1 MYIVWSHWGTHVHC
15 LISLRYTCT
24 MISLRYTCTMISLRY
39 TCTLSVSLRYT
50 CTLFDLTEV
59 HMYIVSINGIKT
71 IILKKNIGQ
80 WDVNHMTLL
89 IKQWCQFW
97 RHQHTLSLVHVQGYT
112 SSISSYKTRCVT
124 NNNVFLT
131 VIIAVILFLMP
142 SVQFFPVISWREQ
155 VKFWPDDDA
164 CLLVLYQHA
173 GLNF

>member
-1 MYIVWSHWGTHVHC
+1 MYIIWSHWGTHVQWSHWGTHVHC
-15 LISLRYTCT
+15 LYQ
-24 MISLRYTCTMISLRY
+24 
-39 TCTLSVSLRYT
+39 RYT

-80 WDVNHMTLL
+80 WDVNHMMLL